1 MIEKPVAYI
10 KPNVDGKLIT
20 ITKEHLDACKDGWA
34 YIKFEWE
41 KAEPLF
47 TESQLKAERERA
59 VSECI
64 KIGLKYCYGEQYESM
79 LVEQMLKLLDN

>member
-1 MIEKPVAYI
+1 MIGNDPVAYI
-10 KPNVDGKLIT
+10 QRSDYSEYRLEPRAILDQCISTLPENVEIN
-20 ITKEHLDACKDGWA
+20 
-34 YIKFEWE
+34 
-41 KAEPLF
+41 LF